1 MATSVNSPPTG
12 LLPMELP
19 LTRYAEGSRA
29 RTSQTL
35 ASRLALRV
43 SEAVSGLNTPVSL
56 ANYDPAS
63 SSWKTSQRCL
73 IEGWTVFSETWPRSG
88 MMRSG
93 IAYQLAPLAPLT
105 SGTGFGSWPTPNAAP
120 LTNSTSLRCSGDG
133 RTKPNKLG
141 WAVAMWPTPTT
152 FYTRENW
159 SIEKVRA
166 KQAEV
171 KAATL
176 AKGKHQ
182 TGNGFG
188 LHLAHAVKMWPTPSA
203 RDWKDNPGAWM
214 WNATNPDGTHRNRTD
229 QLPRKVY
236 AVEGTAQNG
245 GQLNPTWV
253 EWLMGFPLGHTDLE
267 PSETP

>member
-1 MATSVNSPPTG
+1 MATSANSPLQD

-35 ASRLALRV
+35 ASALALRV
-43 SEAVSGLNTPVSL
+43 SEAVSGPNTRASL
-56 ANYDPAS
+56 ASYDPAS
-63 SSWKTSQRCL
+63 SSWRTSQRCL
-73 IEGWTVFSETWPRSG
+73 VEGWTVFSETWPRSG

-93 IAYQLAPLAPLT
+93 TAYQLAPLAPLT
-105 SGTGFGSWPTPNAAP
+105 SGTGSGSWPTPNASP
-120 LTNSTSLRCSGDG
+120 LTNSTSLTCSGDG

-141 WAVAMWPTPTT
+141 GAVAMWPTPTT

-159 SIEKVRA
+159 PIEKVRA

-188 LHLAHAVKMWPTPSA
+188 LHLAHAVKMWPTPTSTMSKGSSPA
-203 RDWKDNPGAWM
+203 ALTRKTGASRENDRLDHAVM
-214 WNATNPDGTHRNRTD
+214 ATD
-229 QLPRKVY
+229 
-236 AVEGTAQNG
+236 G

-253 EWLMGFPLGHTDLE
+253 EWLMGFPTGHTDLR